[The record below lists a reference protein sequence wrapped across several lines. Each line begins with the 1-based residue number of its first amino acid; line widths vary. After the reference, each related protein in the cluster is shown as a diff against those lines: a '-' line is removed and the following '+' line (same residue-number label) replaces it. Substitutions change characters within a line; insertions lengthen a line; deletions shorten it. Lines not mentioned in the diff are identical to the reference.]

1 MPVDTIAIWMYFA
14 ITAVIC
20 GKVITG
26 TVLNKQRKE
35 LATIHEK
42 LRAVR
47 LDLEHASERKK
58 ATENVTSFQERW
70 RDELPRLISESQQAL
85 RDRSTSADDAAP
97 KESTDPMLPRHLRVP

>member
-47 LDLEHASERKK
+47 LELEHASERKK
-58 ATENVTSFQERW
+58 ATENVTSFQER
-70 RDELPRLISESQQAL
+70 RRAAESPQLWHHRCRRPASGRPGRRQ
-85 RDRSTSADDAAP
+85 SAD
-97 KESTDPMLPRHLRVP
+97 

>member
-1 MPVDTIAIWMYFA
+1 MYFA

-26 TVLNKQRKE
+26 TVLNKQRK

-47 LDLEHASERKK
+47 LELEHANERKK
-58 ATENVTSFQERW
+58 AAENVTSFQERR
-70 RDELPRLISESQQAL
+70 RDELP
-85 RDRSTSADDAAP
+85 
-97 KESTDPMLPRHLRVP
+97 

>member
-1 MPVDTIAIWMYFA
+1 MPVNTIAIWMYFA

-47 LDLEHASERKK
+47 LELEHASERKK
-58 ATENVTSFQERW
+58 ATENVTSFQERR
-70 RDELPRLISESQQAL
+70 RDELPRLISESQQEL

-97 KESTDPMLPRHLRVP
+97 KKSTDPMLPRHLRVP

>member
-14 ITAVIC
+14 ITTVIF

-42 LRAVR
+42 L
-47 LDLEHASERKK
+47 
-58 ATENVTSFQERW
+58 Q
-70 RDELPRLISESQQAL
+70 
-85 RDRSTSADDAAP
+85 RSA
-97 KESTDPMLPRHLRVP
+97 